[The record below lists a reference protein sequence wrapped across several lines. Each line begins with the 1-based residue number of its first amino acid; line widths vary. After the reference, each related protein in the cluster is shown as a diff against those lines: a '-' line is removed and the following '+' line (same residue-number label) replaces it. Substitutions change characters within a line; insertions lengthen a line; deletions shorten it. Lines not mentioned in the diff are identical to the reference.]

1 MKFVKPNSYAL
12 EMFFVKLNKFIWWL
26 LCSTSLMVFLSS
38 TIYSRHRPMDHCMLT
53 QCDAVLTRCDD
64 DDKICLIAQI
74 ELRATNEASPE
85 QFKSSLLLPNEHF
98 CKHHEVGSWMDCF
111 LDLHDGSLLLY
122 SWSRTVVRGLNTIM
136 LVVTIVWGLYIVRQ
150 LYLLFK
156 PM

>member
-1 MKFVKPNSYAL
+1 MKFVKPSSYAL
-12 EMFFVKLNKFIWWL
+12 EMFYVKIDIFLLWL

-38 TIYSRHRPMDHCMLT
+38 TLYSSYRPMDHCMLT
-53 QCDAVLTRCDD
+53 QCTVVLTRCDN
-64 DDKICLIAQI
+64 DDKICLMTQI
-74 ELRATNEASPE
+74 ELRATNDGSRE

-111 LDLHDGSLLLY
+111 LDNSDGSLLLY
-122 SWSRTVVRGLNTIM
+122 SWHQTVVRGLNTIM